1 MEQDLKRL
9 LARELHDRVAQTLT
23 TMLVDLENFK
33 SDQVGRHSVIR
44 QMDQFQDSTRDVL
57 NSLRQLLYEL
67 RGEESVSEGFVDS
80 VGALVERFR
89 ASTGVD
95 ARLSVGQ
102 GWPAALRAPASTN
115 LYHIIQEALVNIRN
129 HSGAKVVHIVLE
141 PISDTHLGVSVSD
154 DGRGV
159 EPGDSRP
166 LGMGMVGMKERA
178 MFLGG
183 ELRIENRR
191 GGGTSVNGLFPRE
204 LLAPHSLGKSS
215 EISAAA
221 GFSVPDASSVA
232 HESVL

>member
-33 SDQVGRHSVIR
+33 SDQAGRHSVIR

-57 NSLRQLLYEL
+57 NSLRTLLYEL
-67 RGEESVSEGFVDS
+67 RGEEPVNEGFVDS
-80 VGALVERFR
+80 VSALVERFR

-95 ARLSVGQ
+95 ARLSVGA
-102 GWPAALRAPASTN
+102 GWPSVLRAPASSN

-154 DGRGV
+154 DGRGL
-159 EPGDSRP
+159 EPSDPRP

-183 ELRIENRR
+183 ELLIENRR
-191 GGGTSVNGLFPRE
+191 GGGTAVNGMFPRD
-204 LLAPHSLGKSS
+204 LLAPRSLEDAT
-215 EISAAA
+215 EIAVTGAARERA
-221 GFSVPDASSVA
+221 I
-232 HESVL
+232 